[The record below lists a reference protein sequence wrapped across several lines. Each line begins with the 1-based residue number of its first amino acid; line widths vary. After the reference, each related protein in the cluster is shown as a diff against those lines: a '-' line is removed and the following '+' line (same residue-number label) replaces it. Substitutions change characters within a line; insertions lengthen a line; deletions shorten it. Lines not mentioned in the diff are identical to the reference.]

1 MSEQSTWE
9 RWYHRFVSA
18 DQEAEDDFGGTER
31 VSRGGLRLIAAGALQ
46 SIGDQVV
53 NAKTVLPW
61 LLAVVGAPAA
71 LVGLLV
77 PIRESGSM
85 LPQAALTPW
94 VVAHR
99 RRTRVWMV
107 GAGGQA
113 LATVAMAGAALL
125 LEGIIAG
132 LAVLLALALFALARC
147 LCSMAAKDVQGRT
160 VPKGQRGQVTGAATM
175 VSGAAALVIGVTL
188 HLLGPDLGAPV
199 LAAFLLGASLMW
211 AIAVVVYAGIPER
224 PQDPED
230 AREPWWTETV
240 QLLRQDAAFRHFVLA
255 RGLLLVSALAPP
267 FLVSLAVGAGGA
279 GLLSGLGSFV
289 IAQGVASVVG
299 GRVFGGLADRSSRL
313 VMVVGAL
320 VASVVVLLA
329 VAAVLALPPGSA
341 ALLASLVAAY
351 LLLSLV
357 HVGVRVARKTYVV
370 DVAEGDRRTRYVAVS
385 NTAMGVILLVTG
397 AISAG
402 LATLGTVPA
411 LVFLAVLGLLG
422 AVVSWRLPEV
432 SRR

>member
-1 MSEQSTWE
+1 MSEQSTRE
-9 RWYHRFVSA
+9 RWYHRFVRA
-18 DQEAEDDFGGTER
+18 DAEAEERFGGTGR
-31 VSRGGLRLIAAGALQ
+31 VSEGGLRLIGANALQ

-61 LLAVVGAPAA
+61 LLTVVGAPAA

-94 VVAHR
+94 VVAR
-99 RRTRVWMV
+99 PRRTRVWML
-107 GAGGQA
+107 GAAGQA
-113 LATVAMAGAALL
+113 VATAAMAGAALL
-125 LEGIIAG
+125 LDG
-132 LAVLLALALFALARC
+132 LAAGIAVLVALAGFALARC

-175 VSGAAALVIGVTL
+175 VSGAAALAIGVTL
-188 HLLGPDLGAPV
+188 QLLGPDLGAPV
-199 LAAFLLGASLMW
+199 LAAFLLGAAAMW
-211 AIAVVVYAGIPER
+211 AIGIVVYAGIPEC
-224 PQDPED
+224 PQEPED
-230 AREPWWTETV
+230 GREPWWTETIS
-240 QLLRQDAAFRHFVLA
+240 LLREDAAFRHFVLA

-267 FLVSLAVGAGGA
+267 FLVTLAVGAGGA
-279 GLLSGLGSFV
+279 GLLGGLGSFV
-289 IAQGVASVVG
+289 IAQGLASIVG

-329 VAAVLALPPGSA
+329 VVGVVALPEDSP
-341 ALLASLVAAY
+341 ALLPVLVTAY
-351 LLLSLV
+351 LLLSV
-357 HVGVRVARKTYVV
+357 THVGVRVARKTYVV

-397 AISAG
+397 AVSAG
-402 LATLGTVPA
+402 LATLGAVPA

-432 SRR
+432 SRG